1 MPSRAFLRGRET
13 TGQLQVCVVDDDATN
28 LRLIEHFCAARADL
42 DLVLLEDGRAALK
55 RIEQGDVDLLITDLQ
70 MPGVAGGELLDRVK
84 DVAPHVPVLIM
95 TGFGSI
101 EGAVEMLHR
110 GADDYLTK
118 PIQKD
123 TFLHRLDAVL
133 QRVQLAREV
142 ERLRDRPQSPLAPL
156 LGQSPE
162 IRAIK
167 HQLPTIARTEV
178 SVLITGESGTGKEL
192 VARAIHELSRRATG
206 PFVTINC
213 AAIPENLIE
222 SELFGHRRGAFTD
235 AHADTPGLVDSASG
249 GTLFLDEVGDLARSV
264 QVKLLRFLELK
275 EFKPVGAP
283 DVRVADVRIV
293 AATNQDLG
301 EAIGSGRFR
310 EDLYYRLAVMPVRLP
325 PLRNRASDI
334 PLLATRFVQ
343 RLNERFDKSLYLTSG
358 ALTWLASQ
366 PWPGNVRELEHV
378 LEQTAVMRDGAVR
391 SQDLSPTADA
401 RLRAGPPPEPAMLEP
416 LPSFREAKADVVAR
430 FERAYL
436 MRLLQLELGHLSNA
450 ARRAGLDRKNLWQLL
465 KRHDLSAEDFKPAR
479 VTGAARA
486 PG

>member
-1 MPSRAFLRGRET
+1 
-13 TGQLQVCVVDDDATN
+13 VCVVDDDPTN
-28 LRLIEHFCAARADL
+28 LRLIAHFCSARSDL
-42 DLVLLEDGRAALK
+42 EVSTLDDGQSALDQ
-55 RIEQGDVDLLITDLQ
+55 IQAGGVDLLITDLR
-70 MPGVAGGELLDRVK
+70 MPGLAGAELLDRAK
-84 DVAPHVPVLIM
+84 DAAPHLPVLVM
-95 TGFGSI
+95 TGFGSV

-118 PIQKD
+118 PIRKE
-123 TFLHRLDAVL
+123 TFLHRLDAIV

-142 ERLRDRPQSPLAPL
+142 DRLRERPQTPLAPL
-156 LGQSPE
+156 IGQSPE
-162 IRAIK
+162 IRSLK

-178 SVLITGESGTGKEL
+178 SVLVTGESGTGKEL

-213 AAIPENLIE
+213 AAIPENLLE

-235 AHADTPGLVDSASG
+235 AHADTPGLVESASG

-301 EAIGSGRFR
+301 QAIHSGRFR

-325 PLRNRASDI
+325 ALRQRASDV
-334 PLLATRFVQ
+334 PLLATHFVE
-343 RLNERFDKSLYLTSG
+343 RLNRRFEKSLYLTAG
-358 ALTWLASQ
+358 ALRWLEDQ

-378 LEQTAVMRDGAVR
+378 LEQTAVMRDGAIR
-391 SQDLSPTADA
+391 AQDLSPSADH
-401 RLRAGPPPEPAMLEP
+401 RVRPTPPPETGLPEP
-416 LPSFREAKADVVAR
+416 LPRFRDAKAQVLAA
-430 FERAYL
+430 FERAYVT
-436 MRLLQLELGHLSNA
+436 RLLQAEKGHLSKA
-450 ARRAGLDRKNLWQLL
+450 ADRAGLDRKNLWQLM
-465 KRHDLSAEDFKPAR
+465 KRHDIRAEDFKPAR
-479 VTGAARA
+479 LSESGRATDTRGPPTSAR
-486 PG
+486 G